1 MLIAKLTSQ
10 DFCYICIN
18 GGDLLSC
25 DQCSRVMCKAHIPLP
40 QSQGIN
46 VASSIFIC
54 VACHLRIFASPK
66 PAPFFVSDL
75 NLSSR
80 SHLDMSLIF
89 IS

>member
-18 GGDLLSC
+18 GGDQLSC
-25 DQCSRVMCKAHIPLP
+25 DQCTHVMCKAHILLP

-54 VACHLRIFASPK
+54 VACHLRIFASSK

-75 NLSSR
+75 NLSLR
-80 SHLDMSLIF
+80 FYLDMSLIF